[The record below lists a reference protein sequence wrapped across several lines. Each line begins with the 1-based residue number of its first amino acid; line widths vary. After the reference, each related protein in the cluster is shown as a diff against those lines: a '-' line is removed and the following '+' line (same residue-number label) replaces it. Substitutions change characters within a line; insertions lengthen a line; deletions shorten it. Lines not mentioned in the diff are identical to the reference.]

1 LQQQHPQTVVLQT
14 KTSKKESALIL
25 ELKNKNKDLSS
36 QVQVYKFK
44 TIDMLK
50 EKENLV
56 IENSNLKDQ
65 LSQANSKI
73 ENLHNTFSNIF
84 YYYFLFYLF
93 IYLFYYN
100 S

>member
-1 LQQQHPQTVVLQT
+1 MLQT

-50 EKENLV
+50 EKEN
-56 IENSNLKDQ
+56 SLKNVG
-65 LSQANSKI
+65 AI
-73 ENLHNTFSNIF
+73 
-84 YYYFLFYLF
+84 
-93 IYLFYYN
+93 
-100 S
+100 